1 MGRHGGIL
9 EWNPPRHGSAGQ
21 GKGKASGPEHDPQ
34 KSKPLLRQ
42 DHAQAFDLARVL
54 IDQVISPGRNVRQDL
69 SASCPTRLNALEG
82 ALGIIDARLRAIGIL
97 RAVAFLDCACTKGLP
112 GRRII
117 LAGRPAILRG
127 DRQGACGRRHE
138 QDRFPN

>member
-54 IDQVISPGRNVRQDL
+54 IDQVISHDRLIRQGSDDE
-69 SASCPTRLNALEG
+69 PTKQLLALVPLH
-82 ALGIIDARLRAIGIL
+82 ALRA
-97 RAVAFLDCACTKGLP
+97 P
-112 GRRII
+112 
-117 LAGRPAILRG
+117 
-127 DRQGACGRRHE
+127 
-138 QDRFPN
+138 